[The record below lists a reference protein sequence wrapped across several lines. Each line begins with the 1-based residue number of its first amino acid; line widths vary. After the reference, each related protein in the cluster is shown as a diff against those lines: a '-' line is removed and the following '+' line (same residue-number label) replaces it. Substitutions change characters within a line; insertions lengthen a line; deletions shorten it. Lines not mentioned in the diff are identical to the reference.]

1 MLIRA
6 AFATATP
13 KESATRRESRPAC
26 RQPIRPTRR
35 ASSGPSTARY
45 LRASLSAASPVP
57 ALAEGDVDVDVA
69 AADDDGERTES
80 IALRVRVDVACTASS
95 VAERTPG

>member
-57 ALAEGDVDVDVA
+57 ALAEGDVDV